1 MIHEDIKTQSAA
13 MPVHSGV
20 TNQEGCNRTPLTDAS
35 ASDMI
40 GEVFIDRIFHMV
52 QRENI
57 AQRENI
63 QKSRV

>member
-35 ASDMI
+35 ASNMI
-40 GEVFIDRIFHMV
+40 GEVFNDRIFHMV
-52 QRENI
+52 
-57 AQRENI
+57 
-63 QKSRV
+63 K